1 MILRVEGLVCVRVKK
16 PDVQSCPYPTREL
29 LHNFVNELHYSQLHR
44 TDKHMRGRA
53 GVKDVIQSD
62 NSVRF
67 ECK

>member
-1 MILRVEGLVCVRVKK
+1 MILRVKGLMYVRVKK
-16 PDVQSCPYPTREL
+16 PDVQSCPYPTPEQ

-44 TDKHMRGRA
+44 TDNHLRGRTS
-53 GVKDVIQSD
+53 VKDVIQSD